1 MPDGSPVTITQT
13 WEAYFEERTSN
24 GAGEQAVALMQLAIS
39 ALPEAERLYLL
50 TAKPTLLHWGC
61 GFGEGVGAI
70 SRIFPDV
77 RVSGLDLAV
86 AATDR
91 ARANYPDLEF
101 LPSPQGHIPREFDVI
116 IASERLAHF
125 SQPLEVAAEHL
136 ASCRLFYAIVVP
148 FNEWPLEP
156 AHRSQFRD
164 ESFPPRIGH
173 FRRIHL
179 ARIQPDPAVSKQEQ
193 ILALYASQE
202 YLAMRTHWDAAAT
215 EQRKWT
221 EYYQSLD
228 QDEPAEVAQFGEEFR
243 SYIDGLL
250 PEGGRVLEAG
260 CGAGWQSLALA
271 RSGRYQI
278 DLMDFAPAALDAARR
293 VFQSAG
299 LEAGFTLGDAF
310 SEGLPEYDLVFNAG
324 VVEHYSVERQGQ
336 LLRAMGSR
344 SKKYVICLAPNRNCY
359 WYWISRVRSAAE
371 GQWPFGKESPL
382 IDFRDA
388 FEAAGLN
395 YEGQAYLGRDWTTSF
410 IRNLPGLTDDLR
422 KIVLESHASPLIS
435 PEQGCYIVAGVGTV
449 AAGRAERDA
458 PAATHVTTVA
468 ELTAALS
475 DALARSIATDAEL
488 RKSRAQTAQ
497 AEATSHEAKAVLSRL
512 SAEIASLR
520 GSSAVRED
528 GISESGVLSAE
539 ITPIRDIIAARDARI
554 SELTKLSA
562 EIAPLRDIIAAR
574 EARISELTKLSDDAA
589 PIIAAREMQLAQLRE
604 RLAGLEK
611 QLQQTVSA
619 LAGVERGLL
628 ASTAEIDHARRDAAE
643 AKAWV
648 AAMYAAAA
656 RYSEVMEHALETYR
670 SQRAWKIMLAFRQA
684 YVMTVR
690 EGWRGRTRLLFGPR
704 PPLEDFELRFPRLQD
719 YLPAPPLEVPAE
731 EPSSV
736 DPAIAVNQPPP
747 CRYDVI
753 ILAIIDF
760 DFRFQRPQ
768 QLAAQFARNGHR
780 VFWVSANR
788 VLPPNST
795 EPYHMLPLRENIWDV
810 HLRAPQCDLYLG
822 ALTDDA
828 AREFHSS
835 LECLYR
841 DWAVAETA
849 IVVQLPFWR
858 RLALK
863 LRHEPSSV
871 IVYDCMDDW
880 DTFENLGN
888 FNRTEEVPLAE
899 ECDVL
904 AVTAARLQ
912 EKFAD
917 RGLEPVLVRNGADFE
932 FFRTAEPL
940 PELSGM
946 RHPIIGYFG
955 AIADWID
962 LDLVYEVAKSR
973 PDYSFVLAGQ
983 VFSRDTSALQSLP
996 NVRLLGSRPYEQM
1009 PSLLAGFD
1017 VCMIPFLLNQVTHAT
1032 DPVKLYE
1039 YLSQG
1044 KPVVAT
1050 DMSELRAWSDFVYL
1064 ARGSEEFA
1072 AQLDVAVAE
1081 SDPALRARRIEFART
1096 NSWPAR
1102 VADLDKAIADEFPT
1116 VSILI
1121 VTYNSA
1127 EFIGPCL
1134 RAVCEYTSYP
1144 AIEIIVVDNDST
1156 DESASIAESFG
1167 NRDSRIRVVR
1177 HAANRGFAGGNNAA
1191 AALASGEYVV
1201 FLNADALVSPGW
1213 LAYLLRH
1220 VILDRS
1226 IGLICPVTNFAG
1238 NEAKINVDYTD
1249 EAGMRRFA
1257 MRIAREN
1264 RGAVLDIAVAPLFCG
1279 LMRRDLL
1286 QEIGGLDEGYKIG
1299 MFEDDDLA
1307 AAVVERGFRICV
1319 AEDCFVHHFGQGS
1332 FSKLTSKEYDRL
1344 FEMNRHRFEE
1354 KWKKKWICHKT
1365 RPNVRPPHEE
1375 ARFAPAQFCDHE
1387 PDPAK
1392 TASTTS

>member
-1 MPDGSPVTITQT
+1 V
-13 WEAYFEERTSN
+13 YFSEERTSN
-24 GAGEQAVALMQLAIS
+24 CRREQAGAIMQLAIS

-50 TAKPTLLHWGC
+50 TTKPTLLHWGC
-61 GFGEGVGAI
+61 GFGEGASEI

-77 RVSGLDLAV
+77 RISGLDFAAV
-86 AATDR
+86 ATDR
-91 ARANYPDLEF
+91 ARANYPELEF

-125 SQPLEVAAEHL
+125 SQPLELAAEHL
-136 ASCRLFYAIVVP
+136 ASCRLLYAIIVP

-164 ESFPPRIGH
+164 ESFPPRIGR

-179 ARIQPDPAVSKQEQ
+179 ARILPDPPVSNREQ
-193 ILALYASQE
+193 ILALYASPD
-202 YLAMRTHWDAAAT
+202 YLATKTHWDAAAT

-228 QDEPAEVAQFGEEFR
+228 QEEPPEVAKFGEEFR
-243 SYIDGLL
+243 SYIDRLL

-271 RSGRYQI
+271 RSGRYQV
-278 DLMDFAPAALDAARR
+278 DLMDFSPAALEAARR

-299 LEAGFTLGDAF
+299 LEARFSLGDAF
-310 SEGLPEYDLVFNAG
+310 SDGQPEYDLVFNAG
-324 VVEHYSVERQGQ
+324 VVEHYTVERQGQ
-336 LLRAMGSR
+336 LLRGMGSR

-359 WYWISRVRSAAE
+359 WYWISRVRNAA
-371 GQWPFGKESPL
+371 GGNWPFGKESPL
-382 IDFRDA
+382 IDFREA
-388 FEAAGLN
+388 FEAAGLS
-395 YEGQAYLGRDWTTSF
+395 YEGQSYLGRDWTTSF
-410 IRNLPGLTDDLR
+410 IRNLPGITDDLR

-435 PEQGCYIVAGVGTV
+435 PEQACYTVAGVGTV
-449 AAGRAERDA
+449 AAGGAKRDT
-458 PAATHVTTVA
+458 PAAIHATTVA

-475 DALARSIATDAEL
+475 DALSLSIATEAEL
-488 RKSRAQTAQ
+488 RKSRELTAQT
-497 AEATSHEAKAVLSRL
+497 EASSHEGKTAVSRL

-520 GSSAVRED
+520 E
-528 GISESGVLSAE
+528 
-539 ITPIRDIIAARDARI
+539 
-554 SELTKLSA
+554 
-562 EIAPLRDIIAAR
+562 IIAAR
-574 EARISELTKLSDDAA
+574 EVQHTQLMERRAA
-589 PIIAAREMQLAQLRE
+589 
-604 RLAGLEK
+604 LEE
-611 QLQQTVSA
+611 QLQQTASA

-628 ASTAEIDHARRDAAE
+628 ASNAEIEHTRRSAAE

-648 AAMYAAAA
+648 AAVYAAAA
-656 RYSEVMEHALETYR
+656 RYSEVLANNLETFR
-670 SQRAWKIMLAFRQA
+670 SQRAWKIMLAVRQA

-690 EGWRGRTRLLFGPR
+690 EGWRGRRRLLFGPR
-704 PPLEDFELRFPRLQD
+704 RPLEDFELRFPRLQD
-719 YLPAPPLEVPAE
+719 YLPAPPPEGPAE
-731 EPSSV
+731 ESTSGHS
-736 DPAIAVNQPPP
+736 AITAHQLPPY
-747 CRYDVI
+747 RYDVI

-795 EPYHMLPLRENIWDV
+795 EPYHMLQVRENIWDV
-810 HLRAPQCDLYLG
+810 HVRAPQCDLYLG
-822 ALTDDA
+822 TLTDDA
-828 AREFHSS
+828 ARDFHAS
-835 LECLYR
+835 LELLYR

-849 IVVQLPFWR
+849 IIVQLPFWR
-858 RLALK
+858 RLALN
-863 LRHEPSSV
+863 LRREPSSV

-904 AVTAARLQ
+904 AVTAARLH

-917 RGLEPVLVRNGADFE
+917 RGREAVLIRNGADFE

-940 PELSGM
+940 PELSGI
-946 RHPIIGYFG
+946 RRPIVGYFG

-1017 VCMIPFLLNQVTHAT
+1017 VCIIPFLLNQVTHAT

-1050 DMSELRAWSDFVYL
+1050 DMSELRAWSDLVYL

-1072 AQLDVAVAE
+1072 TQLDIAVAE
-1081 SDPALRARRIEFART
+1081 SDPGLKARRIEFART
-1096 NSWPAR
+1096 NSWPSR
-1102 VADLDKAIADEFPT
+1102 VADLDKAISDCFPK

-1127 EFIGPCL
+1127 DFIGHCL
-1134 RAVCEYTSYP
+1134 RALCAYTSYP
-1144 AIEIIVVDNDST
+1144 GIEIIVVDNDST

-1177 HAANRGFAGGNNAA
+1177 NVGNRGFAGGNNAA
-1191 AALASGEYVV
+1191 AALASGDYVV

-1238 NEAKINVDYTD
+1238 NEAKINVDYAD

-1264 RGAVLDIAVAPLFCG
+1264 RGAVLDVAVAPLFCG

-1307 AAVVERGFRICV
+1307 AAVLQRGFRICV

-1332 FSKLTSKEYDRL
+1332 FSKLTNKEYDRI
-1344 FEMNRHRFEE
+1344 FEMNHHRFEE
-1354 KWKKKWICHKT
+1354 KWKKKWTRHKT
-1365 RPNVRPPHEE
+1365 RPRVRPPHEE
-1375 ARFAPAQFCDHE
+1375 VRFTPAQFCDHE